1 MVEQFLLADL
11 LLHNLLRL
19 VALHTSLLSLV
30 AFGRHYFIFFER
42 LFVFRHTA
50 DLEIVTELLESSDH
64 SFKLC
69 EYGTPELLLTRHV
82 VHATFIPRC
91 RFTLGIN
98 RPRLEHAAV
107 FGHHLSINWSCSHGR
122 IQLRLRKSGRCVVVV
137 H

>member
-19 VALHTSLLSLV
+19 MALHTSLLSLV

-98 RPRLEHAAV
+98 RLE
-107 FGHHLSINWSCSHGR
+107 L
-122 IQLRLRKSGRCVVVV
+122 
-137 H
+137 